1 MFETIV
7 NKRRQDRRPH
17 WVTAALSA
25 SAHLAVVMGLVLS
38 TLYAADAL
46 PEPEVMMAFVVSA
59 PMPPAPPPPAVSET
73 KAAPAPKA
81 QVRTERRAPLLATPP
96 SAALAPVSAPVGIAE
111 ETGREG
117 GEFDAPAIEAGFEG
131 GIAGGVAGGIVGGFE
146 TVLPPPPVATP
157 SEPVRVGG
165 AISAPR
171 LVHRVAPDYPYL
183 AQAAQIEGMVI
194 LEATVD
200 EAGVVNDVRVLR
212 SHSVLDASAVDAVR
226 QWRYEPL
233 MLNGLP
239 TPFVLT
245 VTVSFGLGRP

>member
-7 NKRRQDRRPH
+7 SKGPKDRRPH

-25 SAHLAVVMGLVLS
+25 SAHLAVVLGVVLS

-46 PEPEVMMAFVVSA
+46 PEPEMMMAFVVSA
-59 PMPPAPPPPAVSET
+59 PMPPPPPPPVVSDS
-73 KAAPAPKA
+73 KPAPAPKVR
-81 QVRTERRAPLLATPP
+81 VRTERRTPRLAAPP
-96 SAALAPVSAPVGIAE
+96 SAALAPVSAPEGVAA

-117 GEFDAPAIEAGFEG
+117 GEFNAPAIEAGFERE
-131 GIAGGVAGGIVGGFE
+131 IAGGVAGGIVGGFE
-146 TVLPPPPVATP
+146 TVLPAPLVASP

-200 EAGVVNDVRVLR
+200 EDGVVNDVRVLR
-212 SHSVLDASAVDAVR
+212 SHAVLDASAVDAVR

-245 VTVSFGLGRP
+245 VTVSFGLGRR